1 MILWRAREN
10 AGSTAMVIENY
21 IHGNVKRVAVG
32 TYKESGCHVFHEKL
46 KLICKAAGRTLELY
60 RVCLLSHSSEYCRKC
75 CPSTLLYTAGSTQE
89 HKIQHPIG

>member
-1 MILWRAREN
+1 MKCPFYFYVCPGLNRFENCWDFHGFGMILWRAREN

-46 KLICKAAGRTLELY
+46 KLICKAAGRT
-60 RVCLLSHSSEYCRKC
+60 V
-75 CPSTLLYTAGSTQE
+75 
-89 HKIQHPIG
+89 